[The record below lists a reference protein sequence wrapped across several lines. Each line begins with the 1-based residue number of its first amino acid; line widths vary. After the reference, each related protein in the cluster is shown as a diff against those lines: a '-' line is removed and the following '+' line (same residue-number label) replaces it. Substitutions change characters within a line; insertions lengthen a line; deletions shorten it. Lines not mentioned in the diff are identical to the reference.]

1 MPLLRIESRKRL
13 ATGNTRELPRQVL
26 HEMPYELLNAL
37 GGGRAARACPSDAL
51 HRFGLR
57 TFRGFRVG
65 ALRGLGLPGLR
76 KQGLK
81 MRFKMLSSLGCF
93 LCKQGNL
100 TFVNLAYVA
109 IVRRHG
115 AASVANLFGS
125 APMPLRSHR
134 SGSRSNL

>member
-13 ATGNTRELPRQVL
+13 ATGNTRELPRQVP

-37 GGGRAARACPSDAL
+37 GGGRAARARPLDAL

-65 ALRGLGLPGLR
+65 ALRGLGLFGLR

-93 LCKQGNL
+93 LCKRDDPESSDPKKVFP
-100 TFVNLAYVA
+100 TLAYRIA
-109 IVRRHG
+109 QR
-115 AASVANLFGS
+115 NTGS
-125 APMPLRSHR
+125 TF
-134 SGSRSNL
+134 